1 MFKSLRACLSLSKSS
16 SICRSHF
23 CFATVLNKMKKF
35 WPLCNAILS
44 QLGWYLSGSAVVHP
58 MVAVGVNNIIVRKG
72 KRRSSDE
79 AFIWTISHLW
89 PEDSHELL
97 RLQPTTFLSPM
108 LEIHLRSLK
117 TDAHFVVAAAAVTSN
132 AADTSKA
139 AKWCRYFQC
148 CQMLMLPMPP
158 MQCCQCCQ
166 CCLCCLCYL
175 CCPCC
180 PCCPCCQCCLIA

>member
-79 AFIWTISHLW
+79 AFIWTISHFW

-97 RLQPTTFLSPM
+97 RLQPTSFLSPV

-117 TDAHFVVAAAAVTSN
+117 TDARFVVAAAAAVTAN
-132 AADTSKA
+132 AADTSNA
-139 AKWCRYFQC
+139 AK
-148 CQMLMLPMPP
+148 CQ
-158 MQCCQCCQ
+158 
-166 CCLCCLCYL
+166 

-180 PCCPCCQCCLIA
+180 LIA